1 MEGEKKWEFLLSP
14 DQLQQAY
21 VRGELHVL
29 LHELD
34 VRFKREGDAI
44 RVVVTYV
51 PGRGEDAPN
60 AMTRLQNPWK
70 HREEEEEPSGR

>member
-44 RVVVTYV
+44 RVVMTYV

-60 AMTRLQNPWK
+60 AMTRL
-70 HREEEEEPSGR
+70 